1 LSSILDALKKAEQES
16 TPNPGA
22 GTPWPAPLS
31 PPSSQRQDSRHWWV
45 ALGVVVGLGLLAA
58 VFWQTRQPNQPSPT
72 DSVNPAKPLNKT
84 SDSAMPLTAKRPQP
98 LEPVAQNHKDAPTA
112 TMLENYSRPSAQNAP
127 ASDIQT
133 PSAQVPPVPV
143 DAVNAPSP
151 AGPPEQAPPVEPEK
165 IQPRRPAAEPEPQ
178 TTQPSVPVPSPVETT
193 AVTGQTDA
201 GPPAGDKTYR
211 HDPRI
216 ELQALVWAPDAASR
230 FVVINNRLIKEGGS
244 VDNIVVVRIDQE
256 DVLLAE
262 GSDRWY
268 EKFHIR

>member
-1 LSSILDALKKAEQES
+1 MSSILDALKKAEQES

-31 PPSSQRQDSRHWWV
+31 PPSSQRQNSRRLWV
-45 ALGVVVGLGLLAA
+45 PLGVVVGLGLLAA
-58 VFWQTRQPNQPSPT
+58 VFWQTRQPNHPSPT
-72 DSVNPAKPLNKT
+72 DSVNPAKPVNQT
-84 SDSAMPLTAKRPQP
+84 PDSAMPLTAKRPQP
-98 LEPVAQNHKDAPTA
+98 LEPVAQNNQDAPTA
-112 TMLENYSRPSAQNAP
+112 TMLDNDSRPSAQNTP

-133 PSAQVPPVPV
+133 PSAQVSPVPAN
-143 DAVNAPSP
+143 AVNAPSP
-151 AGPPEQAPPVEPEK
+151 AAPPEQPPPVEPV
-165 IQPRRPAAEPEPQ
+165 QPQPQ
-178 TTQPSVPVPSPVETT
+178 TAQPSAASPPPAETI
-193 AVTGQTDA
+193 AVTGQTNA